1 MAAENVPAWQER
13 QVSAAM
19 APLAAE
25 NLPAPQLVHVS
36 TLVSAEYVPTGQ
48 SVQTE
53 APAAEYLPAGQSMHS
68 EAADAE
74 YLPAPQLVHVSTLV

>member
-1 MAAENVPAWQER
+1 MPASHTVHTETAMAAENVPAWQER

-53 APAAEYLPAGQSMHS
+53 APAA
-68 EAADAE
+68 D
-74 YLPAPQLVHVSTLV
+74 VSAWSAVWSGFFHT